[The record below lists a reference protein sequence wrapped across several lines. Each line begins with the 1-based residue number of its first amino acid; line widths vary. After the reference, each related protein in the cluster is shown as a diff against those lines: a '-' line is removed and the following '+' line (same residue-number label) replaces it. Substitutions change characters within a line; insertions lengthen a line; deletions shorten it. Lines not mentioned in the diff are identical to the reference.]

1 MHNTFLLPTLASN
14 NVIAPRSGRV
24 LKPKKFGDT
33 SAATL
38 GSPKPDPA
46 TTEGEQPPA
55 KKQARSSLRGG
66 KKEGEA
72 VKEEEVKPEQ
82 PAEPRKMWV
91 KVGEAHIRQ
100 F

>member
-1 MHNTFLLPTLASN
+1 MS
-14 NVIAPRSGRV
+14 APRSGRV

-38 GSPKPDPA
+38 GSPKPDPT

-66 KKEGEA
+66 KKEEEA
-72 VKEEEVKPEQ
+72 VKEEEVKADQ

-91 KVGEAHIRQ
+91 KVMHIREKSRNIVIG
-100 F
+100 FLSR

>member
-1 MHNTFLLPTLASN
+1 M
-14 NVIAPRSGRV
+14 

-33 SAATL
+33 PTL

-46 TTEGEQPPA
+46 NTEGEQPPA

-66 KKEGEA
+66 GKKEEEA
-72 VKEEEVKPEQ
+72 VKEEELKPEQ

-91 KVGEAHIRQ
+91 KVCSKYQRKLKKLQLFMYQGEKH
-100 F
+100 

>member
-1 MHNTFLLPTLASN
+1 M
-14 NVIAPRSGRV
+14 

-38 GSPKPDPA
+38 GSPKPEPI
-46 TTEGEQPPA
+46 TTTDGEQSPA

-66 KKEGEA
+66 KKEEEA
-72 VKEEEVKPEQ
+72 VKEEELKAEQ

-91 KVGEAHIRQ
+91 KVTHIKDKASN
-100 F
+100 

>member
-1 MHNTFLLPTLASN
+1 M
-14 NVIAPRSGRV
+14 

-33 SAATL
+33 PTL

-46 TTEGEQPPA
+46 TTTTEGEQPPA

-66 KKEGEA
+66 GKKEEEA
-72 VKEEEVKPEQ
+72 VKEEEVKSDQ

-91 KVGEAHIRQ
+91 KVCSKYQRKSRNHPR
-100 F
+100 FSR